1 MCVVQKNF
9 TQNSVI
15 LEAVF
20 NMMVKVAE
28 NQIEKVFN
36 TDTADGNLLEML
48 FISSFDKC
56 FHLFSHRFDSSISE

>member
-1 MCVVQKNF
+1 
-9 TQNSVI
+9 
-15 LEAVF
+15 
-20 NMMVKVAE
+20 MMVKVAE